1 MSRQS
6 QRARTQAVIP
16 LLFAILVAAVLPHH
30 LLSLVCR
37 SGAVMQLDACCP
49 SLAVAD
55 EPAPTSGADG
65 AAWRDEAC
73 CSLRTAHLEQ
83 GTPEHGVR
91 AVSLVDVP
99 ATLPVVDVSSPV
111 FVSARPLAAPR
122 AAWPPGPSLLLRK
135 HAFLL

>member
-1 MSRQS
+1 MSRQA

-37 SGAVMQLDACCP
+37 SGAVMRLDACCP
-49 SLAVAD
+49 AVAVAD
-55 EPAPTSGADG
+55 EPAPASGADG

-83 GTPEHGVR
+83 GTPEHGAR
-91 AVSLVDVP
+91 AVSLVIAAAVLP
-99 ATLPVVDVSSPV
+99 AVAVSTPV
-111 FVSARPLAAPR
+111 FGARPLPAQR
-122 AAWPPGPSLLLRK
+122 AASPPGPSLLLRK
-135 HAFLL
+135 HSFLL